1 MPTYLTCV
9 KKSDQLTSW
18 LESNLE
24 SLYRTPWQ
32 NKQIKNYKNQQ
43 QQPPPKKKPK
53 NKPIVFFC
61 LLYMCRIFFLTIE
74 FSYNRI

>member
-24 SLYRTPWQ
+24 SLYRTPWH
-32 NKQIKNYKNQQ
+32 NKQIKITKTNNN
-43 QQPPPKKKPK
+43 PPPKKKTQK
-53 NKPIVFFC
+53 QTNCVFLFVV
-61 LLYMCRIFFLTIE
+61 YV
-74 FSYNRI
+74 